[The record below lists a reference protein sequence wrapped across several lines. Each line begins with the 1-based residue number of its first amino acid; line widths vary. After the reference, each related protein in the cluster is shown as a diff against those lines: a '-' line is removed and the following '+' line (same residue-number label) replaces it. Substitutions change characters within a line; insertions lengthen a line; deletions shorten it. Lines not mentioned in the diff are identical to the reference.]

1 MIINLE
7 DMKLLDQCDSCGHV
21 RMNHKDY
28 ERQCNV
34 AYSNTG
40 CPCKKFIEP
49 QKQLKDKN
57 DR

>member
-1 MIINLE
+1 
-7 DMKLLDQCDSCGHV
+7 MKLLDQCDSCGHV
-21 RMNHKDY
+21 RMNHTDY

-49 QKQLKDKN
+49 KKQLKDKN